1 MNRKKQRIKS
11 LYDNKLK
18 KDKAILDQEKHNFIY
33 GIQAKD
39 ADGNDLFDENGK
51 PIMEVNGC
59 VNNGIDA
66 ETADLIYQD
75 IIPFADYGLT
85 VEKVL

>member
-1 MNRKKQRIKS
+1 M
-11 LYDNKLK
+11 
-18 KDKAILDQEKHNFIY
+18 
-33 GIQAKD
+33 
-39 ADGNDLFDENGK
+39 FDENGK

-59 VNNGIDA
+59 VNNGIDT

>member
-1 MNRKKQRIKS
+1 
-11 LYDNKLK
+11 
-18 KDKAILDQEKHNFIY
+18 
-33 GIQAKD
+33 
-39 ADGNDLFDENGK
+39 
-51 PIMEVNGC
+51 MEVNGC
-59 VNNGIDA
+59 VNNGIDT